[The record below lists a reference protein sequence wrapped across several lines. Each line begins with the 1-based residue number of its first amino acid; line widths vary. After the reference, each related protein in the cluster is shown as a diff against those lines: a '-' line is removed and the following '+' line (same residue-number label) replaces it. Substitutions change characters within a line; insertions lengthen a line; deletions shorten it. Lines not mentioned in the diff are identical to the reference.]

1 MKKRII
7 KHLIYIISSFIFLWI
22 IEKYF
27 FNAPCGAESLGIVV
41 LALFTSLILFPI
53 LYKMRLMLKLVLIV
67 VLYFIPFQVVRLI
80 SEILYNLYPD
90 RYYPITYTFIS
101 FFAFYFVSI
110 LFIELG
116 VLMDKK
122 MMMHNTSNEG
132 SNN

>member
-7 KHLIYIISSFIFLWI
+7 KHLIYIISSFIFLWS
-22 IEKYF
+22 IEKYV
-27 FNAPCGAESLGIVV
+27 FNTPCGAEGLGMVV
-41 LALFTSLILFPI
+41 LTLFTSLILFPI
-53 LYKMRLMLKLVLIV
+53 LYKMNLMLKLVLIV

-101 FFAFYFVSI
+101 FFAFYLVSI

-116 VLMDKK
+116 VIMDKK
-122 MMMHNTSNEG
+122 MMTRNVSSEG